1 MTQIYAPGMR
11 IQVRGE
17 EWVVRRADYN
27 ADRKYILSVTGVSD
41 FVRGQEA
48 AFLSDLEEIRVI
60 DPADT
65 QFVVDRSPMFRQ
77 SRLYIESLLRRR
89 TPPGNVLRI
98 GHKAAMNVIDFQ
110 LEPAQRAL
118 ARPRQ
123 RILLADGVGL
133 GKTLEAGVL
142 MSELIARGKG
152 KRILVVALKSMM
164 LQLQKELWTGSP
176 FRSNG
181 WTPEGSNV
189 FAPTFRRTIT
199 HFTISIR

>member
-1 MTQIYAPGMR
+1 
-11 IQVRGE
+11 
-17 EWVVRRADYN
+17 
-27 ADRKYILSVTGVSD
+27 
-41 FVRGQEA
+41 
-48 AFLSDLEEIRVI
+48 
-60 DPADT
+60 
-65 QFVVDRSPMFRQ
+65 
-77 SRLYIESLLRRR
+77 
-89 TPPGNVLRI
+89 
-98 GHKAAMNVIDFQ
+98 
-110 LEPAQRAL
+110 
-118 ARPRQ
+118 
-123 RILLADGVGL
+123 
-133 GKTLEAGVL
+133 VL